1 MDPNVDSTEKK
12 TKKRPLSMVEA
23 IRLYREKKKAKF
35 EGISLKFH
43 AAKRQLAKRLQ
54 DYARLDAEYQEKI
67 AKAALLEKEVVKLKA
82 LNEQLTERLQGETT
96 LLEAEYTLL
105 EQEVVELKGLNE
117 ALMLRVQGQA
127 VLEDEIT
134 RLKSLLVEIR
144 GKIDG
149 EIGSFRYPEPTNK
162 SGGGA
167 NSNILIDPNR
177 EPGASAMNPDNMQG
191 ENQLNCLNTNAGGEN
206 GEGGIMN
213 GEDLTG
219 CEIENL
225 QRVGSQNSAG
235 FKELPGCGIGNVLPP
250 ADVIQCED
258 QLNSLHPDAE
268 GKNGEDAIINA
279 REIEKNDREV
289 ENLPCTGS
297 HMNSGM
303 KKLILDCGKG
313 NGLPSANTTKR
324 SKSEGILLSFL
335 SLFRPFHSG

>member
-1 MDPNVDSTEKK
+1 MDLNVDSTEKK

-23 IRLYREKKKAKF
+23 IRLYRDKKKAKF

-54 DYARLDAEYQEKI
+54 DYARLDAEYQEKTT
-67 AKAALLEKEVVKLKA
+67 KAALLEKEVVKLKA
-82 LNEQLTERLQGETT
+82 LNEHLTERLQGETT
-96 LLEAEYTLL
+96 LFEAEYTLL
-105 EQEVVELKGLNE
+105 EQEVVELKALNE
-117 ALMLRVQGQA
+117 ALTLRVQGQA

-144 GKIDG
+144 GKLDG
-149 EIGSFRYPEPTNK
+149 EIGSFRYPEPTKK
-162 SGGGA
+162 SGGGD
-167 NSNILIDPNR
+167 NTNILIDPNR
-177 EPGASAMNPDNMQG
+177 EPGASAMNPDNIQG

-206 GEGGIMN
+206 GDGGIMN
-213 GEDLTG
+213 GEDLNG

-225 QRVGSQNSAG
+225 QRVGAG

-250 ADVIQCED
+250 ADVIQCDD

-279 REIEKNDREV
+279 REIEKNDGEV
-289 ENLPCTGS
+289 ENLPITGS
-297 HMNSGM
+297 HINSGM
-303 KKLILDCGKG
+303 QKLILDCGKG
-313 NGLPSANTTKR
+313 NGLPSANTTSKR
-324 SKSEGILLSFL
+324 SKNEGLLLSFL